1 MIPPSIKIKNKE
13 LPDVP
18 GVYLMKDK
26 NGNVIYVGKAASLKR
41 RVKQHFDRPHGPHIP
56 EMTKQVVEIDY
67 IEKPTALEALILE
80 ANLIKHYW
88 PKYNVLQKDNKSFMY
103 LAITDEEYPRPL
115 LVRGTDLDDE
125 TAKKYK
131 VVFGPYTSSR
141 SLKAALDL
149 VRKAFPWSQ
158 CAPPTPRL
166 RGAGPGQKRACF
178 NVGLK
183 LCPGVCIGGVDKKTY
198 RKTIRD
204 LIKFFEGKKE
214 DILKAYTRE
223 MKKASKEKRYEEA
236 ASLRNKIYFLEHI
249 QDVAVLKREDEMLDR
264 IRPGEGLPAGQA
276 GMVVDLFGRIEGY
289 DVSNISGTSQVAS
302 MVVFESGAPAKAEYR
317 KFKIKT
323 VEGSNDVASIREVLM
338 RRFRNHTSVAS
349 AQTSRGNRGRAWAK
363 PDLILIDG
371 GLPQVHAA
379 EEVLHHLNF
388 QIPVVGIAKG
398 AQRKRNDIVCSR
410 VSVEL
415 CELCRQYV
423 DLLAQVRDEAHRF
436 AIAYHR
442 KVRGKKFL
450 GKK

>member
-1 MIPPSIKIKNKE
+1 MIPSHIKIKNKE

-26 NGNVIYVGKAASLKR
+26 SGAVIYVGKAVSLKR
-41 RVKQHFDRPHGPHIP
+41 RVRQHFERPHGPHIP
-56 EMTKQVVEIDY
+56 EMTKHVAAIDY

-88 PKYNVLQKDNKSFMY
+88 PKYNMLQKDNKSFMY

-158 CAPPTPRL
+158 CI
-166 RGAGPGQKRACF
+166 PGQKRACF

-183 LCPGVCIGGVDKKTY
+183 LCPGVCVNAVDKKAY
-198 RKTIRD
+198 RKTMRD

-214 DILKAYTRE
+214 DILKSYQKE
-223 MKKASKEKRYEEA
+223 MKKAAKEKRYEEA

-249 QDVAVLKREDEMLDR
+249 QDVAVLKREDEMVDR
-264 IRPGEGLPAGQA
+264 IRPGEGMA
-276 GMVVDLFGRIEGY
+276 VNLFGRIEGY
-289 DVSNISGTSQVAS
+289 DISNISGTSQVAS
-302 MVVFESGAPAKAEYR
+302 MVVFENGAPAKAEYR
-317 KFKIKT
+317 KFKIRT
-323 VEGSNDVASIREVLM
+323 VEGPNDVASIRETLM
-338 RRFRNHTSVAS
+338 RRLKHREW
-349 AQTSRGNRGRAWAK
+349 RK
-363 PDLILIDG
+363 PDLILVDG

-379 EEVLHHLNF
+379 EEVLHHLNV

-398 AQRKRNDIVCSR
+398 AQRKRNDIICSR

-436 AIAYHR
+436 AITYHK
-442 KVRGKKFL
+442 KVRGRKFIPPL
-450 GKK
+450 QPRTFRARSTGG

>member
-1 MIPPSIKIKNKE
+1 MIPASIKIKNKE

-26 NGNVIYVGKAASLKR
+26 KGSVIYVGKAVSLKR
-41 RVKQHFDRPHGPHIP
+41 RVRQHFERPHGPHIP
-56 EMTKQVVEIDY
+56 EMTRQVVEIDY
-67 IEKPTALEALILE
+67 VEKPTALEALILE

-115 LVRGTDLDDE
+115 LVRGTDLDDDA
-125 TAKKYK
+125 AKKYK

-149 VRKAFPWSQ
+149 VRKAFPWSN
-158 CAPPTPRL
+158 CI
-166 RGAGPGQKRACF
+166 PGQKRACF
-178 NVGLK
+178 NHHLK
-183 LCPGVCIGGVDKKTY
+183 LCPGVCIGVADKKVY
-198 RKTIRD
+198 QKTIRD

-214 DILKAYTRE
+214 DILKAYQKG

-236 ASLRNKIYFLEHI
+236 ASLRNKIFFLEHI
-249 QDVAVLKREDEMLDR
+249 QDVAVLKRDDEQVDR
-264 IRPGEGLPAGQA
+264 IKPGEGMA
-276 GMVVDLFGRIEGY
+276 VNLFGRIEGY
-289 DVSNISGTSQVAS
+289 DISNISGTSQVAS
-302 MVVFESGAPAKAEYR
+302 MVVFENGAPAKAEYR

-323 VEGSNDVASIREVLM
+323 VEGSNDVASMRETLM
-338 RRFRNHTSVAS
+338 RRLKHREW
-349 AQTSRGNRGRAWAK
+349 RK

-379 EEVLHHLNF
+379 EEVLHHLNI

-398 AQRKRNDIVCSR
+398 RERKRNDIICSR

-415 CELCRQYV
+415 CDLCNKYV
-423 DLLAQVRDEAHRF
+423 DLLASVRDEAHRF

-442 KVRGKKFL
+442 KVRSKRFL
-450 GKK
+450 GGV

>member
-1 MIPPSIKIKNKE
+1 MIPPSIKIKNSS

-26 NGNVIYVGKAASLKR
+26 KGSVIYVGKAVSLKR
-41 RVKQHFDRPHGPHIP
+41 RVRQHFERPHGPHIP
-56 EMTKQVVEIDY
+56 EMTRQVVEIDY
-67 IEKPTALEALILE
+67 VEKPTALEALILE

-115 LVRGTDLDDE
+115 LVRGTDLDDDA
-125 TAKKYK
+125 AKKYK

-149 VRKAFPWSQ
+149 VRKAFPWSN
-158 CAPPTPRL
+158 CI
-166 RGAGPGQKRACF
+166 PGQKRACF
-178 NVGLK
+178 NHHLK
-183 LCPGVCIGGVDKKTY
+183 LCPGVCIGVADKKAY
-198 RKTIRD
+198 RRTIRD

-214 DILKAYTRE
+214 DILKAYQKG

-236 ASLRNKIYFLEHI
+236 ASLRNKIFFLEHI
-249 QDVAVLKREDEMLDR
+249 QDVAVLKRDDEQVDR
-264 IRPGEGLPAGQA
+264 IKPGEGMA
-276 GMVVDLFGRIEGY
+276 VNLFGRIEGY
-289 DVSNISGTSQVAS
+289 DISNISGTSQVAS
-302 MVVFESGAPAKAEYR
+302 MVVFENGAPAKAEYR

-323 VEGSNDVASIREVLM
+323 VEGSNDVASMRETLM
-338 RRFRNHTSVAS
+338 RRLKHREW
-349 AQTSRGNRGRAWAK
+349 RK

-379 EEVLHHLNF
+379 EEVLHHLNI

-398 AQRKRNDIVCSR
+398 RERKRNDIICSR

-415 CELCRQYV
+415 CDLCNKYV
-423 DLLAQVRDEAHRF
+423 DLLASVRDEAHRF

-442 KVRGKKFL
+442 KVRSKRFL
-450 GKK
+450 GGV